1 MLDYNCLE
9 LIVNDR
15 YSFVGIE
22 RRDDRLY
29 FYLPKGFNS
38 DDETLQTFSAK
49 RDLFFLLYQVFDK
62 FKQICVEKGYLEE
75 NSEIL
80 AGDRDGV
87 IKTSRGSAVG
97 ESDDEDEIIF
107 YGKLSTIE
115 GILSAYDEPKIL
127 SLVYRLGKVETID
140 YSKFHK
146 FLHRAVFLPNN
157 AAYIDYMDLP
167 RKQVQF
173 TTTDL
178 VAMYCYLLYEIK
190 LQLNQEVRSE
200 IKALAEQFR
209 QEYIGADYG
218 LFEEDFFE
226 IAIDTLKEALEVIDR
241 NTPLKDADY
250 WQFYEAIELFLYG
263 ELQHTEEGEIW
274 GINNF
279 YSVWESMCLTDI
291 VKTTEPRRLLYLDRQ
306 FVSDTILAS
315 VDETKKAID
324 LSDTFYINGSRLRPD
339 AVVIYPISNLIGKRS
354 YKISPD
360 QWNDRG
366 YRTSFDLLGESLD
379 NFIKIAC
386 MDPEQPK
393 NMHTFV
399 WLEELYETSGST
411 LIINRRLPEN
421 FYSFWKIDTDDLY
434 LEDLHKMYYFNH
446 IFACAYNRGI
456 VACNSFDKDV
466 LKVLGIPKNTIV
478 LLSLFREGIYTYY
491 RINELAEMFNSF
503 SKKLHQRFSLGLTAI
518 DVKYADT
525 AYYLDSENMEEI
537 KNRSV
542 RKQFVYEYL
551 IEKTID
557 RSYSNLKNIKIQSEF
572 WLPKSGQDAD
582 IKETASFM
590 DGYIQLNQRD
600 FQNLAR
606 NYINSLE

>member
-9 LIVNDR
+9 LIVNHR

-22 RRDDRLY
+22 RSGDRLY
-29 FYLPKGFNS
+29 FHLPEGFDS
-38 DDETLQTFSAK
+38 DDKTLQTFEAK

-87 IKTSRGSAVG
+87 IKTSRGSAVS
-97 ESDDEDEIIF
+97 ESEDEDEIIF

-115 GILSAYDEPKIL
+115 GILAAYDEPKIL

-306 FVSDTILAS
+306 FVSDAILES
-315 VDETKKAID
+315 VDESEKAID
-324 LSDTFYINGSRLRPD
+324 LSDTFYINGSPLRPD
-339 AVVIYPISNLIGKRS
+339 AVIIQPISNLIGERN
-354 YKISPD
+354 YKISANS
-360 QWNDRG
+360 WND
-366 YRTSFDLLGESLD
+366 YNYYTSFDLFEESSY
-379 NFIKIAC
+379 NCISIAYV
-386 MDPEQPK
+386 DQEQPK
-393 NMHTFV
+393 KKHTFF
-399 WLEELYETSGST
+399 LLKKAYETSGKT
-411 LIINRRLPEN
+411 LIINRRLPKG
-421 FYSFWKIDTDDLY
+421 FYSFWKIDCNNLDV
-434 LEDLHKMYYFNH
+434 EHLHKLYYFKH
-446 IFACAYNRGI
+446 IFLYFLEYGVFHCD
-456 VACNSFDKDV
+456 SFYEDI
-466 LKVLGIPKNTIV
+466 LKVLNISRIPDILYRS
-478 LLSLFREGIYTYY
+478 LLRGYKLREL
-491 RINELAEMFNSF
+491 INEFNYFAKKF
-503 SKKLHQRFSLGLTAI
+503 SEKFSSGIKAI